1 MEAWGIE
8 ATVKALEFTE
18 NILHHQ
24 ALGMFDRKFGENT
37 EMKVRKPHPSV
48 DNSNHLL
55 FINCHPGDY
64 IRTQTV
70 SIHSHQPLAINSGEH
85 ESE

>member
-24 ALGMFDRKFGENT
+24 ALGMFDMKFGENT
-37 EMKVRKPHPSV
+37 EMKV
-48 DNSNHLL
+48 
-55 FINCHPGDY
+55 
-64 IRTQTV
+64 
-70 SIHSHQPLAINSGEH
+70 
-85 ESE
+85 SEKASSFC

>member
-24 ALGMFDRKFGENT
+24 ALGMFGENT
-37 EMKVRKPHPSV
+37 EMKV
-48 DNSNHLL
+48 
-55 FINCHPGDY
+55 
-64 IRTQTV
+64 
-70 SIHSHQPLAINSGEH
+70 
-85 ESE
+85 SEKASSFC